1 MSEAISTAKQALLEG
16 ATSLFLEHGFDAV
29 SMEQVRLKVAVSN
42 GSLYHHFPTKA
53 HLARSV
59 YLCALDDYQA
69 HMMGAVDAGT
79 PAGDGVR
86 GLVRRHIAW
95 VLRSPRQALVLDRLR
110 PQAAIEGHAPDWEA
124 VNAEAF
130 SHLKAWIALKVASG
144 DMLKLPFKVWLAL
157 VLGPSMQL
165 TAGWAMLEQ
174 PSVDPK
180 VRFALAEAAWL
191 AVQAQPHSKG
201 SR

>member
-1 MSEAISTAKQALLEG
+1 MYEAISTAKQALLEG

-79 PAGDGVR
+79 SAGDGVR
-86 GLVRRHIAW
+86 ALVRRHIAW

-110 PQAAIEGHAPDWEA
+110 PRAAIEGHAPDWEA
-124 VNAEAF
+124 VNAKAF

-165 TAGWAMLEQ
+165 TPGWALLEQ
-174 PSVDPK
+174 PSVEPK

-191 AVQAQPHSKG
+191 AVQAQPHSKA